1 MIADT
6 SFLVALFLAN
16 DEHHEKAVKMSLEG
30 KNEEIIILD
39 RVLEETFTVLAYKK
53 DIEFAVECIG
63 KLRSNRR
70 VLVYRLDAPEEE
82 EIFEIARDIG
92 QRMSY
97 VDYAILLVSKKHGQ
111 KALTFDRQLEKEI
124 KRQMR
129 P

>member
-16 DEHHEKAVKMSLEG
+16 DEHHEKAVEMSLESG
-30 KNEEIIILD
+30 KEEIIALD
-39 RVLEETFTVLAYKK
+39 RVLEETFTVLVYKK
-53 DIEFAVECIG
+53 GTGFAIECIG
-63 KLRSNRR
+63 KLKANRR
-70 VLVYRLDAPEEE
+70 ILVYSLDKSEEE
-82 EIFEIARDIG
+82 ETFEMAENTG

-124 KRQMR
+124 KRQTQS
-129 P
+129 